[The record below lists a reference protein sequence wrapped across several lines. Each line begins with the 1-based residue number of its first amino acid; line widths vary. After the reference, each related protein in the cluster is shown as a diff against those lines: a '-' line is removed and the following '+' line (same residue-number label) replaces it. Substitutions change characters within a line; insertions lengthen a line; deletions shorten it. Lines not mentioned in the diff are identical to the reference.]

1 MKKYILL
8 GLSLL
13 LALTYSCK
21 KDNEDLK
28 VVASK
33 IIVNPSAVYLKAGG
47 DVATVKAYA
56 LPKSPETANIG
67 IKWTVEDN
75 KIATINEKGIITPLT
90 VGTTNVIATSDN
102 NIKATCAVNITKEII
117 MVTKLEMSGVSDKG
131 LFIVVDDNKT
141 INVTITPN
149 NATSSEIE
157 WESSNED
164 VAIVEEGVVTALKA
178 GKASISAIASNG
190 VKSKCYVTVSDKDIL
205 ASSIAI
211 TYNSKIINEV
221 EGIVLKEKG
230 TKVLNASILPENTT
244 NTNVVWTS
252 SDELKATVAKT
263 GELTA
268 LMGGDVIITATTS
281 NGIEAKCKVIIDPI
295 IWAKSMTVVGKEIM
309 AIDSEQVLEVAFLP
323 INAENEDM
331 IFTSSDDKIATVD
344 VSGTVKAIS
353 AGSVVITV
361 VTEKKVTATFNITV
375 EKGTDPFVFDG
386 KTYKTVKAG
395 ALVWMS
401 ENLAYLPTVNKLTDT
416 KEKVACYYVYDY
428 SGEDVT
434 AAKAVDNYTTYGVLY
449 NFVGAVSAL
458 TAANADATVKSD
470 CPKGWRIPSHED
482 WKALEKAFGM
492 LDSELNDDSYKGRG
506 SIGKKFKSTRIW
518 DPAGTNDTGL
528 DILPAGYLN
537 EGYGDSSKNKFT
549 QKEGFAKIWSSSTS
563 KSLKSYAYCR
573 GFKSYGEQIVANNCP
588 KKTAMSVRFVRD
600 IKASE
605 K

>member
-21 KDNEDLK
+21 EDNEELK

-47 DVATVKAYA
+47 DIATVKAYA
-56 LPKSPETANIG
+56 LPKSSETANIRV
-67 IKWTVEDN
+67 KWTIEDN
-75 KIATINEKGIITPLT
+75 KIATVDEKGIITPLT

-117 MVTKLEMSGVSDKG
+117 AVKELNMSDKG
-131 LFIVVDDNKT
+131 LFIVVDDSKT
-141 INVTITPN
+141 INLTITPD

-157 WESSNED
+157 WISSNED
-164 VAIVEEGVVTALKA
+164 IAIVEEGVVTALKA
-178 GKASISAIASNG
+178 GKASISAIAANG
-190 VKSKCYVTVSDKDIL
+190 VKSKCYVTVSDKEIL

-211 TYNSKIINEV
+211 TYNRDTITETKGIIV
-221 EGIVLKEKG
+221 KEGK
-230 TKVLNASILPENTT
+230 TKVLNVSIFPENTT
-244 NTNVVWTS
+244 NSNVVWSS
-252 SDELKATVAKT
+252 SDNLIATVAKT

-268 LMGGDVIITATTS
+268 LMGGNVVITATTS
-281 NGIEAKCKVIIDPI
+281 NDIEAKCTVTIDPI
-295 IWAKSMTVVGKEIM
+295 IWAKSILITGKDLM
-309 AIDSEQVLEVAFLP
+309 AIDTEQVLAVSFIPA
-323 INAENEDM
+323 NAQNEEM

-353 AGSVVITV
+353 DGSVIITV
-361 VTEKKVTATFNITV
+361 ISEKAISAKFKISV

-401 ENLAYLPTVNKLTDT
+401 ENLAYLPTVNKLTDA
-416 KEKVACYYVYDY
+416 KEKEACYYVYDY
-428 SGEDVT
+428 SGEDVA
-434 AAKAVDNYTTYGVLY
+434 AAKAVDNYAVYGVLY
-449 NFVGAVSAL
+449 NFVGASDAL
-458 TAANADATVKSD
+458 AVANADAIVKAD
-470 CPKGWRIPSHED
+470 CPAGWRIPSHED

-492 LDSELNDDSYKGRG
+492 TDAEMNDDGYKGRG
-506 SIGKKFKSTRIW
+506 SIGNKFKSKSIW
-518 DPAGTNDTGL
+518 STPGTNETGL
-528 DILPAGYLN
+528 SILPAGYMN
-537 EGYGDSSKNKFT
+537 KGYGDPLKNKFT
-549 QKEGFAKIWSSSTS
+549 QKGSYAKLWTSTS
-563 KSLKSYAYCR
+563 GESLKSYAYCR
-573 GFKSYGEQIVANNCP
+573 GFKSYGEQIVANDCP
-588 KKTAMSVRFVRD
+588 KETAMSVRFVRD